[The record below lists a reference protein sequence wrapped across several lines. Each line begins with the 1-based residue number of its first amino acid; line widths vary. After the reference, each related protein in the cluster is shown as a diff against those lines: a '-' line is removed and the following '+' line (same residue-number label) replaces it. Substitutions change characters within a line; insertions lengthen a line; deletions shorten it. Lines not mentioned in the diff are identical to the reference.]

1 MEIINIRSAY
11 VVEETLSFFLN
22 LVLADSHRK
31 TRARAR
37 GDFQLPENES
47 PFLRDYD

>member
-1 MEIINIRSAY
+1 MEIINICFAY
-11 VVEETLSFFLN
+11 VVEGARTLSFYLN

-31 TRARAR
+31 TRAKAR

-47 PFLRDYD
+47 AFLRD